1 MIDIY
6 LHSEYDKD
14 KLKFILK
21 AIRDFS
27 PRELTYDFRN
37 PKADV
42 RIEELLGDDIDIF
55 ESIALDYPNDINI
68 LVGDSGY
75 SIVYQNDFLT
85 INGLSIAI
93 KEVIG

>member
-6 LHSEYDKD
+6 LHSEYRKD
-14 KLKFILK
+14 FLKDVLK

-42 RIEELLGDDIDIF
+42 RIEDLLGDDIDVF
-55 ESIALDYPNDINI
+55 ESIALDYLKDSNI
-68 LVGDSGY
+68 LVGDSDY
-75 SIVYQNDFLT
+75 TIVYQNDFIT
-85 INGLSIAI
+85 INGLRMAI
-93 KEVIG
+93 KEVVR

>member
-6 LHSEYDKD
+6 LHSRYSKD

-42 RIEELLGDDIDIF
+42 RIEELLGDDIDVF
-55 ESIALDYPNDINI
+55 ESIVLDYPNAINI

-93 KEVIG
+93 KEVVK

>member
-27 PRELTYDFRN
+27 PRELTYDFKN
-37 PKADV
+37 TEADV
-42 RIEELLGDDIDIF
+42 NIEELLEDDIDVF
-55 ESIALDYPNDINI
+55 EYLVLDLPNDINI
-68 LVGDSGY
+68 LVGDSRY
-75 SIVYQNDFLT
+75 IIVYQLNFLT
-85 INGLSIAI
+85 INGLRTAI
-93 KEVIG
+93 KEVVK

>member
-6 LHSEYDKD
+6 LHSEYSKD
-14 KLKFILK
+14 KLKDILK
-21 AIRDFS
+21 TIRDFS

-42 RIEELLGDDIDIF
+42 NIEELLGDDIDIF
-55 ESIALDYPNDINI
+55 ESIALDYSNDINI

-75 SIVYQNDFLT
+75 TIVYQNDFIT
-85 INGLSIAI
+85 INGLRIAI
-93 KEVIG
+93 KEVVR